1 VSVLQ
6 QPMEHPNVSVSYF
19 VMHFAMSVSKRLFC
33 TCRCDFM
40 PHLDVFVYKSL
51 WRPCT
56 GLQQLVLHLYKYLF
70 NSSLCCARRG
80 LVYTAACAAPGCTS
94 ICICSTA
101 VWVVLGGV
109 WPTAA
114 FANLID
120 VAVYCAAPVLRFMP
134 DLDVSLS
141 YCFIENLSDCYAL

>member
-1 VSVLQ
+1 MSGLQ

-33 TCRCDFM
+33 TCTCDFV

-51 WRPCT
+51 CRTYTGRVYSSLCFTCTVDVCVQQQPVLCQKVSGLYWRVFCT
-56 GLQQLVLHLYKYLF
+56 WMYEDQF
-70 NSSLCCARRG
+70 NSSLGCA
-80 LVYTAACAAPGCTS
+80 
-94 ICICSTA
+94 I
-101 VWVVLGGV
+101 GGV

-120 VAVYCAAPVLRFMP
+120 VAVYCAAPVVHAF
-134 DLDVSLS
+134 
-141 YCFIENLSDCYAL
+141 YAGPGRITKLLFYRKPF